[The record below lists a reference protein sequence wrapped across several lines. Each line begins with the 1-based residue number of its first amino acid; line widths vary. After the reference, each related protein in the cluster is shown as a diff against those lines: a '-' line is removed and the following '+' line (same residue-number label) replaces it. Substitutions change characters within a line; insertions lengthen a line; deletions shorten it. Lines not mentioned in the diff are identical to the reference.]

1 MQAIDCILLIDKD
14 SVSNY
19 VSEALIRKYKLS
31 QNILIALNCKEALKI
46 IRNVKSQSGKAPG
59 LILMESNIR
68 FEEDKYYKELE
79 AFIESNKEQ
88 VQVVMLTNIIGNK
101 DLAMVK
107 SSGVEYVLCKP
118 LTGESL
124 MDVIRHFQSRRLSGS
139 AK

>member
-14 SVSNY
+14 SISNHVS
-19 VSEALIRKYKLS
+19 SALIRKHKLS
-31 QNILIALNCKEALKI
+31 QNILVASNCMEALEI
-46 IRNVKSQSGKAPG
+46 IRTVKSQSGKAPG

-68 FEEDKYYKELE
+68 FERDRYYKDLE
-79 AFIESNKEQ
+79 VFIESSRDQ
-88 VQVVMLTNIIGNK
+88 VQVVMLTNIIGHK

-118 LTGESL
+118 LTVESL
-124 MDVIRHFQSRRLSGS
+124 VNVIRHFQSRKLSGS